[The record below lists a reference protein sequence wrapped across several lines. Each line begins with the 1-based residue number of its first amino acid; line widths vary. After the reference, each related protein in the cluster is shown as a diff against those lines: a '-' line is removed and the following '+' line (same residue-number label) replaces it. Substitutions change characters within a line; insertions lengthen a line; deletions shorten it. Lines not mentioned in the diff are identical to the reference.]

1 MKPRR
6 ILPYYHPST
15 VIFVDDNERF
25 LDSFTLLLSERLAVR
40 CFSSTSAALS
50 FINDNAARPPLDK
63 RCVSFLG
70 AQHRPGG
77 TLRLDLALVEQEIS
91 NPDRFSD
98 ISVVVV
104 DYDMPEMSGLDFCQA
119 INSRRVKKVLLTGV
133 GDEKVA
139 VRAFNDGLI
148 DRFLTKNDPQ
158 IQAKINQTIDDLQRR
173 HFEDISSLIQS
184 TLEMKSPEFLLEDEF
199 IFLFQSLIQQYDIVE
214 YYYVEDPNGF
224 LMVSHQGELYR
235 LIVVTESQADEQ
247 IFSVRKYNPPQEVI
261 NSLKSHRSIIWL
273 CEQPDENDESG
284 SFDWNEYVHKAHTF
298 QGSKPWLYTL
308 VENPPADIE
317 YSEGESSYSAHLKAI
332 DQQG

>member
-40 CFSSTSAALS
+40 CFSSTSSALS
-50 FINDNAARPPLDK
+50 VINDNAVQPPLDK

-91 NPDRFSD
+91 NPHRFND

-104 DYDMPEMSGLDFCQA
+104 DYDMPEMSGLEFCQA
-119 INSRRVKKVLLTGV
+119 IDNRRIKKVLLTGV

-139 VRAFNDGLI
+139 VQAFNDGLI
-148 DRFLTKNDPQ
+148 DRFLSKNDPQ
-158 IQAKINQTIDDLQRR
+158 IRDKINQAIDDLQRR
-173 HFEDISSLIQS
+173 YFEDISSLIQS

-199 IFLFQSLIQQYDIVE
+199 IFLFQDLLRQHDIVE

-224 LMVSHQGELYR
+224 LMVSHRGDLYR
-235 LIVVTESQADEQ
+235 LIVLSESQADEQ
-247 IFSVRKYNPPQEVI
+247 IFSVRKYSPPREAI
-261 NSLKSHRSIIWL
+261 NSLKGYRSIIWL
-273 CEQPDENDESG
+273 CELPDEHDESG
-284 SFDWNEYVHKAHTF
+284 SFNWSEYVHKAQRF
-298 QGSKPWLYTL
+298 QGNKPWLYTL

-317 YSEGESSYSAHLKAI
+317 YSGSESSYNAHLTAI
-332 DQQG
+332 DQRG